1 MTIARLAPLIV
12 ALALVSGCGSDKP
25 VGTVKGRVTFD
36 NQPLAKGQIRFV
48 PADGKSAPVE
58 AEVAD
63 GAFTV
68 TLPLGDMRVEV
79 RAPKVVG
86 KIKMYESPN
95 SPVVDKV
102 EEAVAAR
109 FNVTSTLTL
118 TVRKGEQEATFAVS
132 GK

>member
-1 MTIARLAPLIV
+1 MICARLAPAAVVFALI
-12 ALALVSGCGSDKP
+12 AGCGSDKP
-25 VGTVKGRVTFD
+25 VGTVKGRVTLD
-36 NQPLAKGQIRFV
+36 GQPLAKGQIRFV
-48 PADGKSAPVE
+48 PVDGKSAPVE

-63 GAFTV
+63 GAFAA

-86 KIKMYESPN
+86 KLKMYESPN
-95 SPVVDKV
+95 SPVVDKI

-118 TVRKGEQEATFAVS
+118 TVRKGEQPAEFAVS